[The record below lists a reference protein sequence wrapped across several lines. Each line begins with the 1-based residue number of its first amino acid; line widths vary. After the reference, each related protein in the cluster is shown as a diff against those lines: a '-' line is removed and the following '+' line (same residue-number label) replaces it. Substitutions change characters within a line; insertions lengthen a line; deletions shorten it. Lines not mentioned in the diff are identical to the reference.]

1 MENIEKEIE
10 SKKEDLNSNDISMKE
25 LKAELSALITKCEDL
40 YKEYDVERTSVLELK
55 YNRKNEAATI
65 SATSAWDTGSAWGS
79 TAASVPAAVDAY
91 GGYGL
96 SNDTAAAE
104 TAAAVDLSGPAPE
117 GFVKYRAVYEFNA
130 RNAEEITFVPG
141 DIILVPLEQN
151 AEPGWL
157 AGEINGHTGWFPE
170 SYVEKLEDG
179 STVLATDQAVA
190 VPNVADPATHTDSYL
205 DNNALAAQ
213 SELAATDAAAT
224 ATDAALGDV
233 EYYIAAYPY
242 ESAEDGDLS
251 FGAGEM
257 VMVIKKEGEWWTG
270 TIGNRTGMFPSN
282 YVQKAD
288 VGTATANSVEA
299 AVEPEPVEQV
309 SPYHNHINL
318 EKSYLMV
325 AMQRNIIHTAIV

>member
-1 MENIEKEIE
+1 MIKQIKDKVENIKKEIE
-10 SKKEDLNSNDISMKE
+10 SKKEDLNSNDVTMQE
-25 LKAELSALITKCEDL
+25 LKAELSALITKCEEL

-55 YNRKNEAATI
+55 YNRKNEASTI
-65 SATSAWDTGSAWGS
+65 SASSAWDTGSAWGS
-79 TAASVPAAVDAY
+79 TATSAPVAVDAY
-91 GGYGL
+91 GSYGL
-96 SNDTAAAE
+96 SNDTAAA
-104 TAAAVDLSGPAPE
+104 TAAAGAVSEAAPAVDLSGPAPE

-130 RNAEEITFVPG
+130 RNTEEITFVPG

-170 SYVEKLEDG
+170 SYVEKMEEE
-179 STVLATDQAVA
+179 SAVSA
-190 VPNVADPATHTDSYL
+190 VVADV
-205 DNNALAAQ
+205 AAQ
-213 SELAATDAAAT
+213 SATVSDGFNTEANVLAAAETGLATTAAAS
-224 ATDAALGDV
+224 GDV

-288 VGTATANSVEA
+288 VGSTTAPAAAEA
-299 AVEPEPVEQV
+299 AAYPAAIAAALEAAEQV
-309 SPYHNHINL
+309 SG
-318 EKSYLMV
+318 
-325 AMQRNIIHTAIV
+325 

>member
-1 MENIEKEIE
+1 MENIKKEIE
-10 SKKEDLNSNDISMKE
+10 SKKEDLNTNDVTMQE
-25 LKAELSALITKCEDL
+25 LKAELSALIAKCEEL

-55 YNRKNEAATI
+55 YNRKNEASTI
-65 SATSAWDTGSAWGS
+65 SSSSAWDTGSAWGS
-79 TAASVPAAVDAY
+79 TATKAPAAVDAY
-91 GGYGL
+91 GSYGL
-96 SNDTAAAE
+96 SNDTAAA
-104 TAAAVDLSGPAPE
+104 AAAAVSEAPAVDLSGPAPE

-130 RNAEEITFVPG
+130 RNTEEITFVPG

-170 SYVEKLEDG
+170 SYVEKMEDESAVPVADAAAQPAAAVTDG
-179 STVLATDQAVA
+179 FKDDNVLAAE
-190 VPNVADPATHTDSYL
+190 
-205 DNNALAAQ
+205 
-213 SELAATDAAAT
+213 SELATTAT
-224 ATDAALGDV
+224 AGDV

-242 ESAEDGDLS
+242 ESAESGDLS

-288 VGTATANSVEA
+288 VGTAGGAAYPAAITAALEA
-299 AVEPEPVEQV
+299 AEQV
-309 SPYHNHINL
+309 RI
-318 EKSYLMV
+318 EK
-325 AMQRNIIHTAIV
+325 RKT

>member
-1 MENIEKEIE
+1 MQLLIKQIKDKVVNIEKEIE
-10 SKKEDLNSNDISMKE
+10 SKKEDLNSNDVTMQE
-25 LKAELSALITKCEDL
+25 LKAELAALITKCENL
-40 YKEYDVERTSVLELK
+40 YKEYDVERTAVLELK

-65 SATSAWDTGSAWGS
+65 SATSAWDTGSAWGGS
-79 TAASVPAAVDAY
+79 AASGVPAAAAVDAY
-91 GGYGL
+91 AGYGL
-96 SNDTAAAE
+96 SIDTVAAAD
-104 TAAAVDLSGPAPE
+104 AAVDLSGPAPE

-170 SYVEKLEDG
+170 SYVEKLEVQ
-179 STVLATDQAVA
+179 SMALATAAAVA
-190 VPNVADPATHTDSYL
+190 VPDVVEPATQTDSYL

-213 SELAATDAAAT
+213 PELAT
-224 ATDAALGDV
+224 ATVAAAAAGDV

-242 ESAEDGDLS
+242 ESAEEGDLS

-288 VGTATANSVEA
+288 VGTATAVNAVPT
-299 AVEPEPVEQV
+299 AVEPEPEPEPIEQV
-309 SPYHNHINL
+309 S
-318 EKSYLMV
+318 
-325 AMQRNIIHTAIV
+325 R

>member
-10 SKKEDLNSNDISMKE
+10 SKKEDLNTNDISMQE

-40 YKEYDVERTSVLELK
+40 YKEYDVQRTSVLELK

-65 SATSAWDTGSAWGS
+65 SATSAWETSSAWGS

-91 GGYGL
+91 AGYGL
-96 SNDTAAAE
+96 SNDTAAAATE
-104 TAAAVDLSGPAPE
+104 AAVDLSGPAPE

-141 DIILVPLEQN
+141 DMILVPLEQN

-170 SYVEKLEDG
+170 SYVEKLEDE
-179 STVLATDQAVA
+179 STALATAAAVA
-190 VPNVADPATHTDSYL
+190 VPDVADPQTLTDSYL
-205 DNNALAAQ
+205 DNSALAAQ
-213 SELAATDAAAT
+213 TQLTTGADATVAAAAT
-224 ATDAALGDV
+224 AAGAGDV

-288 VGTATANSVEA
+288 VGTAAANSVET
-299 AVEPEPVEQV
+299 AVEPEPEPEPIEPV
-309 SPYHNHINL
+309 S
-318 EKSYLMV
+318 
-325 AMQRNIIHTAIV
+325 R

>member
-1 MENIEKEIE
+1 MENIKKEIE
-10 SKKEDLNSNDISMKE
+10 SKKEDLNSNDVTVQE
-25 LKAELSALITKCEDL
+25 LKAELSALITKCEEL

-55 YNRKNEAATI
+55 YNRKNEASTI
-65 SATSAWDTGSAWGS
+65 SASSAWDTGSAWGS
-79 TAASVPAAVDAY
+79 TATSAPAAVDAY
-91 GGYGL
+91 GSYGL
-96 SNDTAAAE
+96 SDDTTAA
-104 TAAAVDLSGPAPE
+104 TAAVGAVSEAAPAVDLSGPAPE

-130 RNAEEITFVPG
+130 RNTEEITFVPG

-170 SYVEKLEDG
+170 SYVEKMEDE
-179 STVLATDQAVA
+179 SA
-190 VPNVADPATHTDSYL
+190 VPAEVA
-205 DNNALAAQ
+205 
-213 SELAATDAAAT
+213 DAAAQPAAVSDGFNDEAKVFAAAETELAST
-224 ATDAALGDV
+224 AAAASGDV

-251 FGAGEM
+251 FAAGEM

-288 VGTATANSVEA
+288 VGSTTTPAATAEVAAYPAAIAAALEA
-299 AVEPEPVEQV
+299 AEQV
-309 SPYHNHINL
+309 SG
-318 EKSYLMV
+318 
-325 AMQRNIIHTAIV
+325 